1 MKGTWRHR
9 RRRLRNRLVGLL
21 GPMLLRAWVGSLR
34 IRWSG
39 PGIIRPRPAGREN
52 VIYVFWHQRLLP
64 FAVTHRGLEV
74 RALISAHG
82 DGEMLS
88 VLAEGLGHKPIRGSS
103 TRGGSRAVRAL
114 LSEVGCGRDFVI
126 TPDGP
131 RGPRH
136 VFHPGA
142 AYFASRS
149 GLMVIPASA
158 SYRRSWSLGSW
169 DGFIIP
175 RPFTRAV
182 IHAGVPIAVPPDL
195 DDAGLEEWRSTLER
209 SLRAVTEETDRR
221 FEELYRDG
229 MDTRRF
235 RRLEPPF
242 PWALARK
249 AQAPAEGKA
258 GGTT

>member
-1 MKGTWRHR
+1 MKSTWRHR
-9 RRRLRNRLVGLL
+9 RRRLRNAVIGFVG
-21 GPMLLRAWVGSLR
+21 PSLLRAWVGTLK

-39 PGIIRPRPAGREN
+39 PGLIRPGPGGREN

-88 VLAEGLGHKPIRGSS
+88 LLAEGLGHKAIRGSS
-103 TRGGSRAVRAL
+103 TRGGSRAMRAL
-114 LSEVGCGRDFVI
+114 LAEIDCGRDFVI

-131 RGPRH
+131 QGPRH

-142 AYFASRS
+142 AYFASKS
-149 GLMVIPASA
+149 GLTVLPASA
-158 SYRRSWSLGSW
+158 AYHRSWSLRSW

-182 IHAGVPIAVPPDL
+182 IHGGVPIRVPPDL
-195 DDAGLEEWRSTLER
+195 DDAGIEEWRGRLER
-209 SLRAVTEETDRR
+209 ALREVTEESERR
-221 FEELYRDG
+221 FGELYRNG
-229 MDTRRF
+229 LTTAEF
-235 RRLEPPF
+235 RRLDPPF
-242 PWALARK
+242 PWAAGEK
-249 AQAPAEGKA
+249 AQAA
-258 GGTT
+258 GGGSGPG

>member
-1 MKGTWRHR
+1 MVG
-9 RRRLRNRLVGLL
+9 LVG
-21 GPMLLRAWVGSLR
+21 PSLLRAWVGSLR

-39 PGIIRPRPAGREN
+39 PGMIRPRPGGREN

-64 FAVTHRGLEV
+64 FPVTHRGLEV

-88 VLAEGLGHKPIRGSS
+88 LLAEKLGHRPIRGSS
-103 TRGGSRAVRAL
+103 TRGGSRAMRAL
-114 LSEVGCGRDFVI
+114 LAEIGCGRDFVI

-142 AYFASRS
+142 AYFASKS
-149 GLMVIPASA
+149 GLTVIPASA
-158 SYRRSWSLGSW
+158 AYRSSWSLPSW

-182 IHAGVPIAVPPDL
+182 IHGGHPIRVPPDL
-195 DDAGLEEWRSTLER
+195 DDAGIEDWRQRLEKA
-209 SLRAVTEETDRR
+209 LREVTEESDRR
-221 FEELYRDG
+221 FEELYRNG
-229 MDTRRF
+229 LRTAEF

-242 PWALARK
+242 PWAASQEARS
-249 AQAPAEGKA
+249 A
-258 GGTT
+258 GGGR